1 MSSLVFD
8 THQAVKNLKSAGADE
23 KLAEAVVTTIG
34 TAISDHVATKAD
46 IKDVRAEIKDVRGE
60 IKAVRGE
67 IKTVWGE
74 IKTVRGEI
82 KDVRAD
88 IEALHLA
95 TKAAQDGIE
104 ALRLATK
111 ADIEHLK
118 KDLTI
123 RLGVMLFAGF
133 GAMTAIL
140 EVLR

>member
-46 IKDVRAEIKDVRGE
+46 IKDVRGEIKDVRGE
-60 IKAVRGE
+60 IKDVRG
-67 IKTVWGE
+67 
-74 IKTVRGEI
+74 
-82 KDVRAD
+82 D

-95 TKAAQDGIE
+95 TKADFKAAQDGIE

-123 RLGVMLFAGF
+123 RLGFMLFAGF

>member
-46 IKDVRAEIKDVRGE
+46 IKDVRGEIKDVRGE
-60 IKAVRGE
+60 IKDVRG
-67 IKTVWGE
+67 
-74 IKTVRGEI
+74 
-82 KDVRAD
+82 D
-88 IEALHLA
+88 IEALH
-95 TKAAQDGIE
+95 
-104 ALRLATK
+104 LATK

-123 RLGVMLFAGF
+123 RLGFMLFAGF

>member
-46 IKDVRAEIKDVRGE
+46 IKDVRAEIKDVR
-60 IKAVRGE
+60 
-67 IKTVWGE
+67 
-74 IKTVRGEI
+74 
-82 KDVRAD
+82 
-88 IEALHLA
+88 
-95 TKAAQDGIE
+95 
-104 ALRLATK
+104 

-123 RLGVMLFAGF
+123 RLGFMLFAGI

>member
-46 IKDVRAEIKDVRGE
+46 IKDVRGEIKDVRGE
-60 IKAVRGE
+60 IKD
-67 IKTVWGE
+67 
-74 IKTVRGEI
+74 VRGEI
-82 KDVRAD
+82 KDVRGEIKDVRGD

-95 TKAAQDGIE
+95 TKADFKAAQDGIE

-123 RLGVMLFAGF
+123 RLGFMLFAGF